1 MTTGQTPR
9 LVVIT
14 GMSGAGK
21 SVTAKN
27 LEDIGFE
34 VVDNLP
40 PALIKDVVDQLDIE
54 DRPSARLA
62 VIVDSRRGLEF
73 EAMEQAIFRLAATGV
88 TTSVLFLDA
97 SDEAIMRRYS
107 ENRRPHPVPG
117 DTIAES
123 IATERDALASVRE
136 IADIVIDTTDRSV
149 HELRE
154 LVVEAFREEASQQPL
169 RVAFRSFGFKY
180 GSPRE
185 TDLIFDVRFLPN
197 PHWVPE
203 LRDHIGTDPMVRDYV
218 LDSEDAQEFLAK
230 VTDLLTFLLPRFE
243 SEGKSYV
250 TIGIGCTGGR
260 HRSVA
265 IAEELAARLA
275 GDDVATSVRHRDADR

>member
-1 MTTGQTPR
+1 MTTSQAPR

-21 SVTAKN
+21 SMTAKN
-27 LEDIGFE
+27 LEDLGFE

-40 PALIKDVVDQLDIE
+40 PALIKDVVDQLDLE
-54 DRPSARLA
+54 DRPAARLA
-62 VIVDSRRGLEF
+62 VIVDSRRGLQFDEL
-73 EAMEQAIFRLAATGV
+73 EGAIFRLAATGV
-88 TTSVLFLDA
+88 RTSVLFLDA
-97 SDEAIMRRYS
+97 SDEALMRRYS

-117 DTIAES
+117 ETIAES
-123 IATERDALASVRE
+123 ISTEREALADVRAG
-136 IADIVIDTTDRSV
+136 ADIVIDTTERSV

-154 LVVEAFREEASQQPL
+154 LVIEAFREEVAPQPL
-169 RVAFRSFGFKY
+169 RVAFRSFGYKY
-180 GSPRE
+180 GAPRE
-185 TDLIFDVRFLPN
+185 TDLVFDVRFLPN

-203 LRDHIGTDPMVRDYV
+203 LRPHLGTDPIVRDYV
-218 LDSEDAQEFLAK
+218 LDSSDAQEFLDK
-230 VTDLLTFLLPRFE
+230 VTDLFRFLLPRFE

-265 IAEELAARLA
+265 IAEELAARLE
-275 GDDVATSVRHRDADR
+275 GEGVSTSVRHRDSER